1 MTYNWRYFS
10 MRIKIDEFDKHY
22 LVCNFSRN
30 EYLNMLIG
38 NMSNETKEKIINSFI
53 RFLREK
59 KTVSERTLEAM
70 MGKFNRILYKETIR
84 SVESFLFFD
93 NNDEESVKNYL
104 KNFTFNEYSEIVFD
118 CFSCMKDQYIGKKSR
133 MLKKGYCNFREIF
146 FDRVYHAVCQ
156 MAYNVKY
163 LKDVDK
169 AFKNPYPD
177 KAFRSIID
185 RMTRTTIATVV
196 YDRGT
201 NLAKSKSADPRNLE
215 FFKLDTRRMHDY
227 VDTAQMRN
235 LPYNIESLLSAA
247 SSVFE
252 FAIDME
258 CTDLDILNAPMEMK
272 FYESIKGISD
282 EIINRA
288 HIDMGIE
295 ISNSHT
301 KSHVTE
307 ECDKNSS
314 SDGDNK
320 VISGNE
326 NGVLKDDDK
335 TNEKKQVR
343 PRCRRTHGNEIES
356 KNENETDDADTSSD
370 EERE

>member
-1 MTYNWRYFS
+1 
-10 MRIKIDEFDKHY
+10 MRIKIDEFVKHY
-22 LVCNFSRN
+22 LVCHFLQS
-30 EYLNMLIG
+30 EYLDMLIG
-38 NMSNETKEKIINSFI
+38 NMSKETKEKIIDSFI

-59 KTVSERTLEAM
+59 KTISERTFETM
-70 MGKFNRILYKETIR
+70 TRKFNRALYKNAMR
-84 SVESFLFFD
+84 NVESFLFFD
-93 NNDEESVKNYL
+93 NNNEEDVKNYV

-118 CFSCMKDQYIGKKSR
+118 CFSRMKDQYIGKKSR
-133 MLKKGYCNFREIF
+133 MLKNGYCNFREIF

-156 MAYNVKY
+156 MAYNVQY

-169 AFKNPYPD
+169 VFNNPYPD
-177 KAFRSIID
+177 KVFRSIID
-185 RMTRTTIATVV
+185 RMTCTTIATVL

-201 NLAKSKSADPRNLE
+201 NSVKSKFADPKNLE

-227 VDTAQMRN
+227 VNMAQMRN

-282 EIINRA
+282 EIVLRA
-288 HIDMGIE
+288 HNDMSIE
-295 ISNSHT
+295 ITNSHT
-301 KSHVTE
+301 QSHTTE
-307 ECDKNSS
+307 ECDKESS
-314 SDGDNK
+314 PVGDNK

-326 NGVLKDDDK
+326 YDVLKDDGK
-335 TNEKKQVR
+335 TNEKEQAR
-343 PRCRRTHGNEIES
+343 PKYRRTYDGENEIDKS
-356 KNENETDDADTSSD
+356 PNQNSNK
-370 EERE
+370 